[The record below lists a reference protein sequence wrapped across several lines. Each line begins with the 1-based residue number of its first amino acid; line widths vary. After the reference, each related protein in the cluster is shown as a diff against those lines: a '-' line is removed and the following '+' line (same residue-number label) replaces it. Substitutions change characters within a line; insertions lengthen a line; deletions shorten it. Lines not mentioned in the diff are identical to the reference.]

1 MRLPF
6 NLCQKALLNVLR
18 SRSIKIASATH
29 STAQIVKNLEVAIP
43 SIVAKIPDGWGNIQ
57 SLHIKTS
64 QSASLPIWTCD
75 LASGDRWTVTSDP
88 GIPLLTQD
96 SEIKSGKRR
105 RDETTEEASNTPAQ
119 RKKPFSATSAT
130 SQPEKEGASKP
141 GRVIRPKKVVKSSK
155 SLRAPI
161 ALASG

>member
-1 MRLPF
+1 MSLSL
-6 NLCQKALLNVLR
+6 NLLQKDFLNVIP
-18 SRSIKIASATH
+18 SRSIKIASTSH
-29 STAQIVKNLEVAIP
+29 STTQIVKNLEIALP

-75 LASGDRWTVTSDP
+75 LTSGDRWTVTSEP
-88 GIPLLTQD
+88 TILLSTQD

-105 RDETTEEASNTPAQ
+105 REETTEDVSNAPAQ
-119 RKKPFSATSAT
+119 RKKSASAISAT
-130 SQPEKEGASKP
+130 SQSEKERPSKT
-141 GRVIRPKKVVKSSK
+141 GRVIHPKKVVPSSK
-155 SLRAPI
+155 SSRAPV